1 MLDERGTNIRLSG
14 VRGPPFKLPI
24 FTLFENFR
32 EFLMFF
38 GFFSKTVNGTY
49 IDGEYTYFES
59 ADENT
64 SFSYKIMIV
73 YIKDQI
79 EGSSLDLLNII

>member
-1 MLDERGTNIRLSG
+1 
-14 VRGPPFKLPI
+14 
-24 FTLFENFR
+24 
-32 EFLMFF
+32 MFF

-49 IDGEYTYFES
+49 EWYTYFES

-64 SFSYKIMIV
+64 SSSYKIVIV

-79 EGSSLDLLNII
+79 EGSSLDLLIIIIIQHDKNKSNFA

>member
-1 MLDERGTNIRLSG
+1 MAPLQIADFYE
-14 VRGPPFKLPI
+14 
-24 FTLFENFR
+24 FR
-32 EFLMFF
+32 DFLMFF

-49 IDGEYTYFES
+49 EWYTYFES

-79 EGSSLDLLNII
+79 EGSSLDLLIMIHNLWIALF